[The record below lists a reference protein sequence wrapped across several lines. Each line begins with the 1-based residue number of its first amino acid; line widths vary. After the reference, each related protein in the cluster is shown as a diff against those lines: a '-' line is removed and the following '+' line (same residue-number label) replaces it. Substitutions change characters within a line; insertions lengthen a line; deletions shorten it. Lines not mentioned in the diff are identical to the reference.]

1 MSVNVDSVRAQIDI
15 YAKELRLSGILGNYS
30 KLAEEATER
39 DISHE
44 GYLLACLEEELRTR
58 KENCLKRNMKAAK
71 FPSLKTLE
79 TFDLTRQ
86 PGLSKSKL
94 KALSESDFVA
104 KKENVILL
112 GNSGTGKSHIATALG
127 VSAISNGYRVRFIS
141 AVALSQELLKAQDEH
156 RLPAVLK
163 SYDKYDLV
171 IVDELG
177 YIGFGAGGSP
187 LFQFFAERY
196 ERGSVIVTTNLEFS
210 KWTEVFTD
218 NTMTAALLDR
228 LTHHASILLFQG
240 ESYRF
245 MESSKN
251 LKR

>member
-1 MSVNVDSVRAQIDI
+1 M
-15 YAKELRLSGILGNYS
+15 
-30 KLAEEATER
+30 
-39 DISHE
+39 
-44 GYLLACLEEELRTR
+44 
-58 KENCLKRNMKAAK
+58 
-71 FPSLKTLE
+71 
-79 TFDLTRQ
+79 
-86 PGLSKSKL
+86 
-94 KALSESDFVA
+94 
-104 KKENVILL
+104 
-112 GNSGTGKSHIATALG
+112 
-127 VSAISNGYRVRFIS
+127 
-141 AVALSQELLKAQDEH
+141 
-156 RLPAVLK
+156 
-163 SYDKYDLV
+163 
-171 IVDELG
+171 DELG
-177 YIGFGAGGSP
+177 YIGFGVGGSP

>member
-1 MSVNVDSVRAQIDI
+1 MSINTDSIRAQIDI
-15 YAKELRLSGILGNYS
+15 YAKELKLPGISVSYS
-30 KLAEEATER
+30 KLAEEAAEK

-44 GYLLACLEEELRTR
+44 AYLLACLEEELQTR
-58 KENCLKRNMKAAK
+58 KESRLKRNMKAAR
-71 FPSLKTLE
+71 FPSIKTLE
-79 TFDLTRQ
+79 DFDFTRQ
-86 PGLSKSKL
+86 PGLSKSKI
-94 KALSESDFVA
+94 KELSESDFIA
-104 KKENVILL
+104 KRENVILL
-112 GNSGTGKSHIATALG
+112 GKSGTGKTFISTALG
-127 VSAISNGYRVRFIS
+127 VSAISNGYRVRFTS

-177 YIGFGAGGSP
+177 YIGFGPGGPS

-210 KWTEVFTD
+210 RWTEVFSD
-218 NTMTAALLDR
+218 STMTAALLDR
-228 LTHHASILLFQG
+228 LTHHATILLFQG

-245 MESSKN
+245 MESSKK
-251 LKR
+251 LKG